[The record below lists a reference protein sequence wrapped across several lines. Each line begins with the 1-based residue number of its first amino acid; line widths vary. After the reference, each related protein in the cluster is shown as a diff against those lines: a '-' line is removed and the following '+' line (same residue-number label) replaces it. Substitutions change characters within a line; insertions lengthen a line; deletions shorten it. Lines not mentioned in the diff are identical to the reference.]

1 MAKINH
7 DTAKIIIASLIFV
20 AIIYLAYQ
28 IHQAAKELSISA
40 RGLGN
45 LEKASENARAVS
57 DTVDNAISQGGA
69 LSTLFNRL

>member
-1 MAKINH
+1 MKINH
-7 DTAKIIIASLIFV
+7 ETAKIIIAALIFG

-28 IHQAAKELSISA
+28 IRQAAQELSNSA

-45 LEKASENARAVS
+45 LERATENARAIS
-57 DTVDNAISQGGA
+57 DTLDSSLSQGGA

>member
-1 MAKINH
+1 MKINH
-7 DTAKIIIASLIFV
+7 DTAKIIIAALIFA

-28 IHQAAKELSISA
+28 IHQAAQELSNSA

-57 DTVDNAISQGGA
+57 DTVDNALSQGGA
-69 LSTLFNRL
+69 LSTLFNKL